1 MKIFVAD
8 NAFDIEVIF
17 IRGGI
22 GTRQHVFGVKDVKTF
37 ILHRAHVEEIDSN
50 NHIDVEVIFETKAR
64 FIPLHGVDERGHCP
78 RCAVKVATIH
88 EQLQRDFTARA
99 RFKGVAENIE
109 ISRHQRKQIAG
120 FRERILPLYP
130 VTAILQFPFSNPVA
144 VGKQVRVQR
153 FVGNNFGGKARQDVR
168 AIKIPGNVAETFGFT
183 LGTQGYA

>member
-1 MKIFVAD
+1 MAD

-130 VTAILQFPFSNPVA
+130 VTAILHFPLANPVA
-144 VGKQVRVQR
+144 VGEQVRVQR